1 MKEKRIDWAAYMFL
15 VPAGIIYVSVII
27 APIFY
32 SAFISLNRWNGI
44 SAMEFVGL
52 RNYVHLFTADPVF
65 KIALINNIKWLLL
78 TITITTTAAL
88 TLAVIL
94 NKQFRGRTFFRVFFY
109 FPSVISAIAVA
120 IIWRWIY
127 NPQIGFINQFFR
139 FLGINFAQSWLS
151 DPGFSLYAV
160 YAATL
165 WATVGQPMILFLAG
179 LQTVPKEVL
188 EAAIIDGASAPR
200 RFFTITCVLMKETFV
215 IVLANLVVGA
225 MRVFDSV
232 WGLTGGGPN
241 NATQMMSTYMYSQ
254 TFRFNNVG
262 MGSAIAVLMVLM
274 MMIVIVPYV
283 LFTARER

>member
-1 MKEKRIDWAAYMFL
+1 MKQKRVDWAAYIFL

-27 APIFY
+27 VPIFY

-52 RNYVHLFTADPVF
+52 RNYINLFTADPVF
-65 KIALINNIKWLLL
+65 RIALTNNIKWLLL
-78 TITITTTAAL
+78 TVTITTTMAL

-94 NKQFRGRTFFRVFFY
+94 NKQFRGRAFFRGFFY
-109 FPSVISAIAVA
+109 FPTVISAIAVA

-127 NPQIGFINQFFR
+127 NPQIGFLNQFFR
-139 FLGINFAQSWLS
+139 FLGINYAQSWLS
-151 DPGFSLYAV
+151 DPKFSLYAV

-200 RFFTITCVLMKETFV
+200 RFFLITCVLMKETFV

-225 MRVFDSV
+225 MRVFDSI
-232 WGLTGGGPN
+232 WGLTGGGPI
-241 NATQMMSTYMYSQ
+241 NATQMLSTYMYSQ
-254 TFRFNNVG
+254 TFRFSNVG
-262 MGSAIAVLMVLM
+262 MGTAIAVLMVLM